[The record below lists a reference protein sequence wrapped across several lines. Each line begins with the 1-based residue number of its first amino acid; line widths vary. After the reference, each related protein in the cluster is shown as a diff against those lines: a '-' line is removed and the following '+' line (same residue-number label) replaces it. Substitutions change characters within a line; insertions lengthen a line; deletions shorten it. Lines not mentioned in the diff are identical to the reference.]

1 MTKKKKEKLQAFF
14 PLPHL
19 KDCTM
24 QLLLAVLVILPP
36 PFLLSQA
43 SPCLGSLFEM
53 VPTFPKL

>member
-1 MTKKKKEKLQAFF
+1 MMKKKKEKLQAFF

-19 KDCTM
+19 TDCTM
-24 QLLLAVLVILPP
+24 QLLSAVLVILPP